1 MKKLWADTLHWDASY
16 KEPKHL
22 CQHRGNALFKGLM
35 TGVNQIGEVRLQFHV
50 VTDSKDQ
57 VVRPLDDFLGTVEAY
72 GQPKPRLFW
81 TDNVV
86 ADGDFFTDKLG
97 LPTIEEGVEEE
108 ESVLPIAVV
117 GDGECKYSNQT
128 REINTNVE
136 AMHCSLGPE
145 GRVLS
150 VDAEWAVRTD
160 ARGQVNG
167 AGRVAVIQFAYIL
180 PGGEQTMALVVQLV
194 DKEKLPTSLVSL
206 FADPTLLF
214 VGRCVQG
221 DISRI
226 GRDFKCTGLMSKVKT
241 IDLGKLARTRDVVQ
255 NGTVSLQK
263 LCGVVLGLQLPK
275 LASVRLS
282 RWSARTLS
290 DEQVK
295 YAALD
300 AIVGLRIYQKLLP
313 MPDLTARITS
323 EAATPGVGV
332 DIVPSTGK
340 MGVLATFAGTGKV
353 VEARE
358 WETPAGYFP
367 LKITISGKRRLVEVH
382 TVAAPLLRV
391 PGLTLRTRDGTPV
404 TLRDLAALAKERGE
418 ETFRVVLPIQMLA
431 PSVPGRVRPTP
442 VHGGGG
448 GSSNVKLGAGGG
460 AAPKP

>member
-1 MKKLWADTLHWDASY
+1 VKKLRADTLHWDASY

-72 GQPKPRLFW
+72 GQPKPRLLW

-180 PGGEQTMALVVQLV
+180 PGGEQTMALVSSAGRQR
-194 DKEKLPTSLVSL
+194 EAANESCESLRGPHVAL
-206 FADPTLLF
+206 RGP
-214 VGRCVQG
+214 VR
-221 DISRI
+221 
-226 GRDFKCTGLMSKVKT
+226 
-241 IDLGKLARTRDVVQ
+241 ARGYQ
-255 NGTVSLQK
+255 PHWK
-263 LCGVVLGLQLPK
+263 GLQVHGPHEQGEDNRPRQ
-275 LASVRLS
+275 ACAHARRCAERNSFTPEAVR
-282 RWSARTLS
+282 RRA
-290 DEQVK
+290 
-295 YAALD
+295 
-300 AIVGLRIYQKLLP
+300 G
-313 MPDLTARITS
+313 
-323 EAATPGVGV
+323 AAT
-332 DIVPSTGK
+332 
-340 MGVLATFAGTGKV
+340 AQA
-353 VEARE
+353 
-358 WETPAGYFP
+358 
-367 LKITISGKRRLVEVH
+367 GKR
-382 TVAAPLLRV
+382 AAV
-391 PGLTLRTRDGTPV
+391 QMVCQDTLGPQ
-404 TLRDLAALAKERGE
+404 TLNTK
-418 ETFRVVLPIQMLA
+418 
-431 PSVPGRVRPTP
+431 
-442 VHGGGG
+442 H
-448 GSSNVKLGAGGG
+448 
-460 AAPKP
+460 